1 MKFLG
6 RTWASGRFGVITIT
20 ILALVILFTPTVFT
34 GSAGAT
40 GPRPKRPHSKTQLRK
55 GPPMLPFGKSK
66 PLHPVINPPKPV
78 TILPHSAIKAALSAG
93 CTAINVD
100 LKVLLIDRWH
110 RGGFTGNY
118 AGIRLS
124 GDTLHALPCSKN
136 PQRADPG

>member
-100 LKVLLIDRWH
+100 LKVLLIATD
-110 RGGFTGNY
+110 GTEADLPAITQALDYLGTPY
-118 AGIRLS
+118 
-124 GDTLHALPCSKN
+124 TLYLAAKTPNGL
-136 PQRADPG
+136 